1 MTLERALALFFL
13 ILAAIYG
20 YTAFFLMDASLP
32 PFAKN
37 SPIWPST
44 FPKVTSCLGVLI
56 GLSLVVSSLK
66 QSATD
71 AQDTIN
77 ELKGYQ
83 WRPVLI
89 FIAMMVFYALLL
101 RPFGF
106 IFSSI
111 GFLCIGAIVLGEK
124 RYVLLIV
131 IATLFS
137 FGIWYLVQEVLGI
150 FLRPWPA
157 FLVSTGG

>member
-13 ILAAIYG
+13 IIATIYG

-44 FPKVTSCLGVLI
+44 FPKVVSCLGALV
-56 GLSLVVSSLK
+56 GLSLIMSSIK
-66 QSATD
+66 QSAAD
-71 AQDTIN
+71 AQDTMN

-83 WRPVLI
+83 WSPVLI
-89 FIAMMVFYALLL
+89 FITMMVVYALLL

-111 GFLCIGAIVLGEK
+111 GFLFIGALVLGEK
-124 RYVLLIV
+124 RYFLLAI
-131 IATLFS
+131 IASIFS

-157 FLVSTGG
+157 FLTSTGG